1 MQLRDASSWFFQD
14 SKKTKHSYHFIFWAY
29 YGSASEFVLEMVGR
43 SCRNGIEH
51 DFFTNKGPNIRT
63 TRYFF
68 ALLGAKYSKQE
79 NFFCSTR
86 GQRLDAGEA
95 ANGARTDGALIHSA
109 FDAIEK
115 YKKQKMKNTSRN
127 DPYSKK
133 EKKRKIQNGW
143 AVGGP

>member
-1 MQLRDASSWFFQD
+1 MSL
-14 SKKTKHSYHFIFWAY
+14 
-29 YGSASEFVLEMVGR
+29 GCGMVGR

>member
-1 MQLRDASSWFFQD
+1 MG
-14 SKKTKHSYHFIFWAY
+14 K
-29 YGSASEFVLEMVGR
+29 
-43 SCRNGIEH
+43 EH
-51 DFFTNKGPNIRT
+51 DFLTKKGPNIRT
-63 TRYFF
+63 RRYFF
-68 ALLGAKYSKQE
+68 APLGAKYSKQE
-79 NFFCSTR
+79 KFFCPTR

-109 FDAIEK
+109 LDAIEK